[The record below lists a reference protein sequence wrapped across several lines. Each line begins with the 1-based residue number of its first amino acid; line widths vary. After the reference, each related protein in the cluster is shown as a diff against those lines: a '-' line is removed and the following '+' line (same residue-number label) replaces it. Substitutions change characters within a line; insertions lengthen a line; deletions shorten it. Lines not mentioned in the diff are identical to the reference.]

1 MKCFDQRSKKREVD
15 NLSSGW
21 LWIAEPKVIV
31 SFSDYVGDTNIW
43 QNPIFCNTNI
53 WRHQYLAKSRKTV
66 QKASTQFLGLGQ
78 GHLSDQH
85 HFKSICDE
93 HTKVQRYQ
101 IIIITISLTLQ
112 YRIND
117 VDSKIKCASEAQQS
131 LGCGKDYFGWSIGE

>member
-1 MKCFDQRSKKREVD
+1 M
-15 NLSSGW
+15 
-21 LWIAEPKVIV
+21 
-31 SFSDYVGDTNIW
+31 
-43 QNPIFCNTNI
+43 
-53 WRHQYLAKSRKTV
+53 

-85 HFKSICDE
+85 HFKSICAE

-117 VDSKIKCASEAQQS
+117 VDSKIKCASEAQLS
-131 LGCGKDYFGWSIGE
+131 LGCGKDAYDFGWSIEE